1 LVDYSPIPG
10 KSQRSNGNWTM
21 RGLVIALFALDFPG
35 SDGSLKAGHWAGR
48 IGAPFL
54 SRTTTTKAST
64 KKTAK
69 TV

>member
-1 LVDYSPIPG
+1 
-10 KSQRSNGNWTM
+10 M
-21 RGLVIALFALDFPG
+21 RGLVMALFALDFPG
-35 SDGSLKAGHWAGR
+35 SDGSRTVSHWAGR

-54 SRTTTTKAST
+54 SVATTVKAST

>member
-1 LVDYSPIPG
+1 
-10 KSQRSNGNWTM
+10 M
-21 RGLVIALFALDFPG
+21 RGLVMALFALDFPG
-35 SDGSLKAGHWAGR
+35 SDGSLKASHWAGR

-54 SRTTTTKAST
+54 SRTTTSLTTTGKAST

>member
-1 LVDYSPIPG
+1 
-10 KSQRSNGNWTM
+10 M
-21 RGLVIALFALDFPG
+21 RGLVMALFALDFPG
-35 SDGSLKAGHWAGR
+35 ADGSPKASHGAGR

-54 SRTTTTKAST
+54 SRMTTVKAST